1 MLKTSTICPIS
12 YSSINERVARLNAG
26 FTLLLIFVFVFTQNV
41 IPVVFLAIDFLL
53 RSAGRSDISPFAQLS
68 KNLAVLLKLEKKIIN
83 AGPKIFAAR
92 IGFLFSSVIG
102 ISFVLN
108 WPVVS
113 YSLAAVL
120 GLFSFLESALG
131 ICVACNIYPF
141 IYRMTYGSVFNPSSG
156 SKSIPYTG
164 FRNQ

>member
-1 MLKTSTICPIS
+1 
-12 YSSINERVARLNAG
+12 
-26 FTLLLIFVFVFTQNV
+26 LIFVFVITQNV

-92 IGFLFSSVIG
+92 IGFIFSVVIG
-102 ISFVLN
+102 ISFLLN
-108 WPVVS
+108 WPVVF
-113 YSLAAVL
+113 YPMTAIM
-120 GLFSFLESALG
+120 GLFSFLESVFG

-141 IYRMTYGSVFNPSSG
+141 IYRLTYRSVFNPSSG